1 MSPKPVS
8 TDDEADW
15 QSTGTMYWRRK
26 SMPKN
31 MMIFDTLKQEH
42 RKVKSQLQ
50 ELLSASERAQS
61 IDSIDLRILAE
72 LRKEL
77 ALHMA
82 LEEQYLYP
90 RAEKIQPVSQIAQD
104 SYNEHREIRELLNGI
119 RQASD
124 PMTVSD
130 ALRQALRI
138 VEHHVREEENQIFPA
153 IENNLDEASL
163 QKLDQTMVEARRREL
178 AKM

>member
-1 MSPKPVS
+1 
-8 TDDEADW
+8 
-15 QSTGTMYWRRK
+15 
-26 SMPKN
+26 MPKN
-31 MMIFDTLKQEH
+31 VMIFDTLKQEH
-42 RKVKSQLQ
+42 RKVKSQFE

-61 IDSIDLRILAE
+61 IDTIDLRMLSD

-82 LEEQYLYP
+82 LEEQFLYP
-90 RAEKIQPVSQIAQD
+90 RAEKIPQVSQVAQD
-104 SYNEHREIRELLNGI
+104 AYNEHREIREILNGI

-124 PMTVSD
+124 PMAVSD
-130 ALRQALRI
+130 ALRRILQI

-153 IENNLDEASL
+153 MENNLDEASL
-163 QKLDQTMVEARRREL
+163 QKLDQTMGEARRREL